1 MAVDMSQ
8 FHRVFF
14 EESVEG
20 LQVMEGSLLDLDC
33 ANPDPEAINAIFRA
47 AHSLKG
53 SSSTFGFTVVAE
65 FTHLLETLL
74 DQWRDASRPVIQAHV
89 DVLLQSVDVLR
100 QWLTDLQSG
109 RAADASVGES
119 VSTAISAILAIAPGQ
134 VTAAPAAAP
143 ASVASSGLKRWRIAF
158 RPAPQMLTTGNEP
171 LRMFRELAEL
181 GTLTATPSL
190 SRLPDFASLEP
201 ETCYV
206 DWDLELVTA
215 EEESRIRDVFE
226 WVVDDCSISIEC
238 DAPTSAEG
246 ADASAASAVVV
257 QQAVTTQSEARE
269 PVAKAAAPVAA
280 PLPAAASTPVAA
292 STSSAAATSA
302 ASATSAVASAS
313 VAAAAP
319 VSGGS
324 HPESSSVRVSIEKI
338 DSLVNLVGEL
348 VITQSMLGQLT
359 SDFDMSRL
367 ARLQEGLTQL
377 EHNTRELQESVMRIR
392 MLPINFTFSRFPRM
406 VRDLSRQ
413 LGKKVDLRISGEQT
427 ELDKTVMEKI
437 GDPLVHLIRNSLD
450 HGLEQPEDRLAAGK
464 SETGHITLN
473 AYHQSGSIMI
483 EISDDGRG
491 LNTEKIRAKAIAQG
505 LVREADTLSEAD
517 IQEIIF
523 MPGFSTADKLSDVSG
538 RGVGMDVVRRNIEGL
553 GGSIDVFSRAGQGTR
568 FLIRLPL
575 TLAILDGQLIQV
587 GEQIYIIPLTSII
600 ESLQPDI
607 RLVSR
612 VAGGCDLYRL
622 RNEYIPIIRLH
633 EVFGIDPASTDLA
646 KSLLVVVEAGAEK
659 VAIVVDDLHG
669 QQQVVIKS
677 MEANYQKV
685 EGVSG
690 ATILGDGTVSL
701 ILEITDLVRMA
712 GVQHQSKIS
721 SKRFRNRD
729 RVA

>member
-14 EESVEG
+14 EESFEG

-33 ANPDPEAINAIFRA
+33 ASPDREAINAIFRA

-53 SSSTFGFTVVAE
+53 SSSTFGFSVVAE

-74 DQWRDASRPVIQAHV
+74 DQWRDGSRPVVQAHV

-100 QWLTDLQSG
+100 HWLADLQSG
-109 RAADASVGES
+109 RPTEVATGEEVAS
-119 VSTAISAILAIAPGQ
+119 AIRAILAITPEMQSAGLASGTSSPAT
-134 VTAAPAAAP
+134 TAARVDAVP
-143 ASVASSGLKRWRIAF
+143 VAGEACWRIAF
-158 RPAPQMLTTGNEP
+158 RPSPQMLTTGNEP

-181 GTLTATPSL
+181 GTLTAMPKL
-190 SRLPDFASLEP
+190 ARLPDFASLEP
-201 ETCYV
+201 ETCYIE
-206 DWDLELVTA
+206 WDLELVTT
-215 EEESRIRDVFE
+215 EEEARIREVFE
-226 WVVDDCSISIEC
+226 WVVDDCELNITC
-238 DAPTSAEG
+238 DTPADQTAPTAAAVPASVTG
-246 ADASAASAVVV
+246 AQMPDANTTNVHVTSSPAVAAMPSPAPASAPDA
-257 QQAVTTQSEARE
+257 
-269 PVAKAAAPVAA
+269 VAA
-280 PLPAAASTPVAA
+280 VAA
-292 STSSAAATSA
+292 SPAEAVTAGSS
-302 ASATSAVASAS
+302 
-313 VAAAAP
+313 
-319 VSGGS
+319 GS
-324 HPESSSVRVSIEKI
+324 HGESSSVRVSIEKI

-359 SDFDMSRL
+359 SDFDLSRL

-413 LGKKVDLRISGEQT
+413 LGKKVELRISGEQT

-437 GDPLVHLIRNSLD
+437 GDPLVHLIRNSID
-450 HGLEQPEDRLAAGK
+450 HGLETPEERLARGK
-464 SETGHITLN
+464 PDTGHITLN
-473 AYHQSGSIMI
+473 ASHQSGSIMI

-505 LVREADTLSEAD
+505 LVRETDTLSDAD

-553 GGSIDVFSRAGQGTR
+553 GGNIDVFSRPGSGTR

-607 RLVSR
+607 KLVSR

-622 RNEYIPIIRLH
+622 RQEYIPIIRLH
-633 EVFGIDPASTDLA
+633 EVFGIQPASTDLA
-646 KSLLVVVEAGAEK
+646 RSLLVVVEAGSEK
-659 VAIVVDDLHG
+659 VAIVVDDLLG

-721 SKRFRNRD
+721 PKRFRNRD